1 MVLSQ
6 LARPFCYYLIEQPQ
20 KKIVDW
26 VIPAA
31 LALISAV
38 FFTWTAGVVN
48 FFGPGGVVA
57 MTLGLIQSL
66 PGFYIAALAAIA
78 TFGRTDIDELMPGN
92 PPPTVK
98 TRSSVGNYNSIAL
111 TRRRFLCLLFAFLT
125 VECLLIAMAFIL
137 TVSFAAPL
145 AKLFSPAIY
154 LSIRFVTLFVL
165 SLFLAQMLTA
175 TLWGLYYLGDRIHL
189 STR

>member
-20 KKIVDW
+20 KKFVDW
-26 VIPAA
+26 VIPAVLA
-31 LALISAV
+31 LASAV

-48 FFGPGGVVA
+48 FFGPGGIVA

-78 TFGRTDIDELMPGN
+78 TFGRTDIDEIMPGN

-98 TRSSVGNYNSIAL
+98 TRSSVGKYNSIAL

-125 VECLLIAMAFIL
+125 VECLLISLAFIL

-145 AKLFSPAIY
+145 AALLSPGVY
-154 LSIRFVTLFVL
+154 VYVRFTALFVM

-189 STR
+189 AQ